1 MKIIRTK
8 AELRALTETWRHA
21 GESIGV
27 VPTMG
32 ALHAGHLSL
41 VEAAGAATDRVIVTL
56 FVNPKQ
62 FNSPEDLANYPRTE
76 ESDAEKLKPYG
87 ADVLYVP
94 DGAQMYPDGFA
105 TTVSVTGVSDGLCG
119 AARPGH
125 FDGVATVVTKLL
137 LQTDADQAFFG
148 EKDYQQLQVVRRLAA
163 DLDLKTRIVGCPTIR
178 EADGLAM
185 SSRNLRLGQDAR
197 ATAPVIREAL
207 FRAAEAIF
215 NGMPVDITLASAR
228 SHLHKNG
235 LREIDYLELR
245 GDPDLK
251 ILDTADRPARLF
263 VAVWLDGVRLIDNL
277 PVQATSDEER
287 LLQMTGCSTRSR
299 PEHSSTFRTERL
311 MGTRVP
317 KEVI

>member
-8 AELRALTETWRHA
+8 AELRALTETWRRA
-21 GESIGV
+21 GETIGV

-76 ESDAEKLKPYG
+76 ESDGKKLKPYS

-148 EKDYQQLQVVRRLAA
+148 EKDYQQLQVVRRLAT

-178 EADGLAM
+178 EDDGLAM
-185 SSRNLRLGQDAR
+185 SSRNLRLGKHAR

-207 FRAAEAIF
+207 LRTAEAIC
-215 NGMPVDITLASAR
+215 GGTPVSNALASAR

-277 PVQATSDEER
+277 PVQATSDAEGLLER
-287 LLQMTGCSTRSR
+287 VG
-299 PEHSSTFRTERL
+299 
-311 MGTRVP
+311 
-317 KEVI
+317 